1 MSENA
6 GTLQSESSEALLVNL
21 ANRPADWTTGT
32 KFINSGRL
40 LAQADDIVA
49 LKGSQNGDTLVFT
62 NASSE
67 VRGLVQAGDGKDDL
81 TWSGGHWAGGFNMG
95 GGNGDHATIS
105 GITDTRDFKH
115 ALAGSGNEKLLTLS
129 RSTIKGGSFVSD
141 DLTRGVNFGDNWS
154 RIELT
159 DGAKLTLTDDL
170 SAKNNLDVDI
180 GANSILAVNHAD
192 YRGVQSA
199 PTLFSKNSLTR
210 ALTKATLTNSG
221 LIDMGTTTADGI
233 TDQLIIKG
241 DYHGNN
247 GAIHLNSNLAGDGS
261 ASDML
266 IIDGGKATGT
276 TKLYVDSLLNVTTST
291 TTKYEG
297 IKVINAI
304 NGATTTADSFVIGSG
319 WGRGYRRNDGIMAV
333 AGSDTAY
340 AYLLERGSNRK
351 TGDKDVYGDNEFASD
366 WYLHS
371 GKNTAGHSG
380 DNTGGGNG
388 SSGDDTAHK
397 PISPVKPS
405 YGPSVPL
412 YEAYPQVLLNLNRLS
427 TLKQRVG
434 NRFWADGSES
444 HIDATARLPD
454 QAASLIEQR
463 GFWGR
468 MEGSTGKVTPDHSLT
483 DQNYDLDLWRMQA
496 GMDGALLEK
505 SNGILIGSLSA
516 HFGRAEADIRS
527 DDGHGKIETTGYGIG
542 TAATWYGFNGSY
554 IDLQSQ
560 VTWFET
566 DFNSKTFS
574 RSDTKN
580 EKGFGFAFSAE
591 AGHKLELTQ
600 TWAITPQ
607 IQLAYSSIDFDSFRD
622 RLNTEVSL
630 KNGDSLEGRAGVA
643 LNRQNKWTAD
653 DGSERRTAIY
663 GIGNLYYEFLDGTKV
678 DVSGTNFRNENEDF
692 QAGLGFGGSYN
703 WDNDNWS
710 VYGEAN
716 VRSAFKNVSDNYSFN
731 GTVGLRVKF

>member
-1 MSENA
+1 M
-6 GTLQSESSEALLVNL
+6 
-21 ANRPADWTTGT
+21 ANRPANWTTGT

-40 LAQADDIVA
+40 LAQADDIVV

-67 VRGLVQAGDGKDDL
+67 VRGLVQAGNGKDDL
-81 TWSGGHWAGGFNMG
+81 TWSGGHWAGGFDMG

-141 DLTRGVNFGDNWS
+141 DLTRGVNFGDNWN

-247 GAIHLNSNLAGDGS
+247 GAIHLNSNLAGDGA

-276 TKLYVDSLLNVTTST
+276 TKLYVDSLLDVTTST

-319 WGRGYRRNDGIMAV
+319 WGRGYQRDDGIMAV

-366 WYLHS
+366 WYLRS
-371 GKNTAGHSG
+371 GENTAGHSG
-380 DNTGGGNG
+380 DNTGVGNNGGGTGGGNG

-444 HIDATARLPD
+444 HIDATTRLSD

-516 HFGRAEADIRS
+516 HFGRAEADVSS
-527 DDGHGKIETTGYGIG
+527 DDGHGKVETTGYGIG
-542 TAATWYGFNGSY
+542 AAATWYGYNGSY

-560 VTWFET
+560 ATWFET
-566 DFNSKTFS
+566 DNSKNFT

-580 EKGFGFAFSAE
+580 EKGFGYALSVE
-591 AGHKLELTQ
+591 GGHRLEITP
-600 TWAITPQ
+600 TWALTPQ
-607 IQLAYSSIDFDSFRD
+607 IQLIYSSVDFDSFRD
-622 RLNTEVSL
+622 GLNTKVSL
-630 KNGDSLEGRAGVA
+630 KDGDSLEGRAGLA
-643 LNRQNKWTAD
+643 LSKDKMWQAD
-653 DGSERRTAIY
+653 NGDKRRATVY

-678 DVSGTNFRNENEDF
+678 DVSRTYFRNENEDF
-692 QAGLGFGGSYN
+692 QAGLGIGGSYN
-703 WDNDNWS
+703 WNNDKWS
-710 VYGEAN
+710 LYGETN
-716 VRSAFKNVSDNYSFN
+716 VRGAFKNVSDNYSFN